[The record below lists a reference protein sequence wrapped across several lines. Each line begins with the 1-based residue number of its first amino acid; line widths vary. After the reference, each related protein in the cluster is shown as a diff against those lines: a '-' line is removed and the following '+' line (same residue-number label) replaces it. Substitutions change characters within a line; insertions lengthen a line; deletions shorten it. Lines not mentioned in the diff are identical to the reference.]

1 MVAGMSLVQSVI
13 GITAATNGFTN
24 LTALFGPKLS
34 SHAEIVLP
42 TDTNFSAKLPQ
53 RWTEYQAPSY
63 IGAIK
68 PATAAD
74 VQNIVRFYRENLQIV
89 Y

>member
-1 MVAGMSLVQSVI
+1 MLVDPSILQSVL
-13 GITAATNGFTN
+13 GVTAATTN

-34 SHAEIVLP
+34 PDAEIVLP

-53 RWTEYQAPSY
+53 RWTDYQAPSY

-68 PATAAD
+68 PATTAD
-74 VQNIVRFYRENLQIV
+74 VQNIVSSR
-89 Y
+89 